1 MVKEKVNH
9 LTISSKAHDNLE
21 ITKRRMK
28 QKYTGTMV
36 QVHIGLVM
44 TSKALSPGAR
54 LFRSGPTSCKY
65 DKRNVKNF
73 QPSVENTNLYLTI
86 HSAFSY

>member
-1 MVKEKVNH
+1 VVLVKRKRLDGSMVAVMASSVVGQEI
-9 LTISSKAHDNLE
+9 ISSKAHDNLE

-28 QKYTGTMV
+28 LKYTGTMV

-54 LFRSGPTSCKY
+54 L
-65 DKRNVKNF
+65 
-73 QPSVENTNLYLTI
+73 
-86 HSAFSY
+86 